1 MNKTHLFAGVVG
13 VFAAA
18 SVMAQGT
25 IDFSNIK
32 TAGRPRIF
40 DKDGVTA
47 IAGAN
52 FLVDILVKN
61 PTTGNFEGVTK
72 GGVAYTGSNPLTGA
86 NAGLFSGGTL
96 VVPFVAPDAKADVI
110 VRAWDV
116 TSGATYASALYKGEI
131 AFSIDKLG
139 GAGQPPT
146 LPAVIANFRSFSLV
160 PEPSTYA
167 LAALGLGGLL
177 LFRRK

>member
-1 MNKTHLFAGVVG
+1 MNKAQLFAGVVG

-32 TAGRPRIF
+32 TPGRPKIF
-40 DKDGVTA
+40 DKDGTTA

-61 PTTGNFEGVTK
+61 PTSGNFESVTK
-72 GGVAYTGSNPLTGA
+72 NGAAYTGSAPLTGA
-86 NAGLFSGGTL
+86 NAGLFSGGNL
-96 VVPFVAPDAKADVI
+96 VVPFVAPGAAADVK

-116 TSGATYASALYKGEI
+116 TSGASYASALYKNEI
-131 AFSIDKLG
+131 TFSIPVVPGSTVAGFAGLG
-139 GAGQPPT
+139 GAGSPPS
-146 LPAVIANFRSFSLV
+146 LPTIMANFTSFALV
-160 PEPSTYA
+160 PEPSTYE
-167 LAALGLGGLL
+167 
-177 LFRRK
+177 

>member
-25 IDFSNIK
+25 IDFSNVK
-32 TAGRPRIF
+32 TPGRPKIF

-61 PTTGNFEGVTK
+61 PASGNYEGIQK
-72 GGVAYTGSNPLTGA
+72 SGAAYTGSA
-86 NAGLFSGGTL
+86 A
-96 VVPFVAPDAKADVI
+96 
-110 VRAWDV
+110 
-116 TSGATYASALYKGEI
+116 
-131 AFSIDKLG
+131 
-139 GAGQPPT
+139 
-146 LPAVIANFRSFSLV
+146 LPAGRDREL
-160 PEPSTYA
+160 PELRA
-167 LAALGLGGLL
+167 GA
-177 LFRRK
+177 